1 MDSTEEYAEF
11 LKKVER
17 TIYVDN
23 ISPDVTESVLKA
35 SFDQFGNVTAVQ
47 FIPLSMQLYG
57 IRAALVEM
65 VNMKQAKNI
74 VSEMNKP
81 FMICGMPRPVRV
93 KAAVAEMFVDRPREP
108 GRQIRC
114 RWLDPRDPKCKVAKK
129 IKEAVKRHAEE
140 DAFLLEVMSMN
151 VFFTPCLAC
160 SRCVVIVYFCAATT
174 GRGGES
180 CENTE

>member
-1 MDSTEEYAEF
+1 MDCFCCCTGTFAAVMDSTDEYAEF

-17 TIYVDN
+17 TLYVDN

-35 SFDQFGNVTAVQ
+35 AFDQFGYVTAVQ
-47 FIPLSMQLYG
+47 FIPLSMQLLKNG

-65 VNMKQAKNI
+65 LDIKQAKDI
-74 VSEMNKP
+74 LSEMNKP

-93 KAAVAEMFVDRPREP
+93 KAAVAEMFVDRPRKP

-140 DAFLLEVMSMN
+140 DAFLLEVMN
-151 VFFTPCLAC
+151 VFFTPSLAC
-160 SRCVVIVYFCAATT
+160 FRCVVFEGC
-174 GRGGES
+174 
-180 CENTE
+180 